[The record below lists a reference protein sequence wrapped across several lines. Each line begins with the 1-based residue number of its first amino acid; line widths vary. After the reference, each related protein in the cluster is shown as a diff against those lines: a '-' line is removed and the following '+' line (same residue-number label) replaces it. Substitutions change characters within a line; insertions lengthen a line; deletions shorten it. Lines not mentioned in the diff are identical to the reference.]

1 MRDTEILAYAV
12 NMNTSMADFIEYVK
26 DEVLDGNGNTAVD
39 SEGRFITG
47 IIPWLQGRRI
57 PEARFFCTDPADE
70 TVKLFVAV
78 MRPRDD
84 QEESVPW
91 MRDVPGLKD
100 RVRVDGVIGSTP
112 DFGSAIPQGMQTP
125 LDFVVPRPDLDDL
138 FHTLQD
144 NIRSLD
150 FSKLS
155 FNKEELLDALQGKKG
170 TNLRKLRAEIEEKL
184 DLNIREHQVRTAG

>member
-12 NMNTSMADFIEYVK
+12 KDGMADFIEYVK

-39 SEGRFITG
+39 SDGRFITG
-47 IIPWLQGRRI
+47 IIPWMEGREI

-78 MRPRDD
+78 MRPPDD
-84 QEESVPW
+84 EEQSVPW

-100 RVRVDGVIGSTP
+100 RVRTDGVIGSTP
-112 DFGSAIPQGMQTP
+112 NFGSAIPQGMQTP

-144 NIRSLD
+144 NIRSIDFSRLD
-150 FSKLS
+150 FEKQD
-155 FNKEELLDALQGKKG
+155 LLDALQGKEG
-170 TNLRKLRAEIEEKL
+170 TNLRELMSRIEETL
-184 DLNIREHQVRTAG
+184 DLNIREHQLKTAR

>member
-12 NMNTSMADFIEYVK
+12 KIHMAEFIEYVK
-26 DEVLDGNGNTAVD
+26 DEVLDGNGNTAID

-47 IIPWLQGRRI
+47 IIPWLEGREI

-78 MRPRDD
+78 MRPPDN
-84 QEESVPW
+84 EEQPVPW

-100 RVRVDGVIGSTP
+100 RVRVDGLIGSTP

-125 LDFVVPRPDLDDL
+125 LDFVVPRPDLDEL
-138 FHTLQD
+138 FNTVKD
-144 NIRSLD
+144 NIRSID
-150 FSKLS
+150 FNKLS
-155 FNKEELLDALQGKKG
+155 FEKQEFLDALQGKKG

-184 DLNIREHQVRTAG
+184 NLNIRSTK

>member
-12 NMNTSMADFIEYVK
+12 NISMAEFIEYVK
-26 DEVLDGNGNTAVD
+26 DEVLDENGHTAID
-39 SEGRFITG
+39 SEDRFITG
-47 IIPWLQGRRI
+47 IIPWLEGRRI

-78 MRPRDD
+78 MRPPDNE
-84 QEESVPW
+84 EESVPW

-100 RVRVDGVIGSTP
+100 RVRVDGLIGSTP
-112 DFGSAIPQGMQTP
+112 NFGSAIPQGMQTP
-125 LDFVVPRPDLDDL
+125 LDFVVPRPDLDEL

-150 FSKLS
+150 FSKLG
-155 FNKEELLDALQGKKG
+155 FEEQEFLDALQGKKG
-170 TNLRKLRAEIEEKL
+170 TNLRKLRAEIEDKL
-184 DLNIREHQVRTAG
+184 GLNIREHQVRTAS

>member
-12 NMNTSMADFIEYVK
+12 KDGMADFIEYVK

-39 SEGRFITG
+39 SDGRFITG
-47 IIPWLQGRRI
+47 IIPWMEGREI

-78 MRPRDD
+78 MRPPDD
-84 QEESVPW
+84 EEQSVPW

-100 RVRVDGVIGSTP
+100 RVRTDGVIGSTP
-112 DFGSAIPQGMQTP
+112 NFGSAIPQGMQTP

-144 NIRSLD
+144 NIRSIDFSRLD
-150 FSKLS
+150 FEKQ
-155 FNKEELLDALQGKKG
+155 ELLDALQGKEG
-170 TNLRKLRAEIEEKL
+170 TNLRELMSRIEETL
-184 DLNIREHQVRTAG
+184 DLNIREHQLKTAR